1 MTIQKYIL
9 GAKSPTFLFEN
20 LGKRCIRYTVS
31 LIPVYQKYREG
42 APISNAPYKQHLGK
56 IGDFDGAPISN
67 SSKILGQ
74 KVLLIGAPPPVLC
87 KVIKKKCYKLAIF
100 DKNR

>member
-56 IGDFDGAPISN
+56 IGDFDGSPYKQQFHNWQFDVS
-67 SSKILGQ
+67 
-74 KVLLIGAPPPVLC
+74 LLEM
-87 KVIKKKCYKLAIF
+87 IF
-100 DKNR
+100 F